1 MASKIYLIRHGITEG
16 NLKRWFYGAADI
28 PLAEEG
34 KTELVRLKEK
44 GIYPEV
50 PEDADMYTTGLI
62 RTEQTFEI
70 IFGNRPHKTI
80 DNFKEMRFG
89 EYECSTYDE
98 LKDYEDFDAWAWDTT
113 GDVKLPGA
121 ESKNEFA
128 ARIAE
133 GLKEL
138 RGYHA
143 LKELSHRHSGKDS
156 VSVVVCHGGVISACM
171 MMLFPE
177 VNGNMW
183 DWMPNP
189 GFGYCI
195 ELENGEPSMYTKIT
209 DMKKLGFGLMRLPKR
224 DDGEYD
230 MEQVKAMVDLFIA
243 KGFTYFDTAW
253 GYDNGKSEE
262 AAKTALVDRYPRE
275 AYQLATKLPAWC
287 ASTEAEAKAMF
298 ETSLARTGV
307 DYFDYYLLHNLG
319 DARTE
324 TFDNFHIWDF
334 LAEKKAVGQ
343 IKHLGFS
350 MHDRA
355 DKLDEILTA
364 HPEMDFVQLQINY
377 ADWESA
383 TVEARKCYEVARK
396 HHKPV
401 IVMEPVKGG
410 SLAKLP
416 AHVEEIFKS
425 ANDDAS
431 ISSWAIRYAASL
443 PGVMMV
449 LSGMSSLE
457 QMEDNL
463 ETMVDFR
470 PLNEMEHG
478 VIAEV
483 VEELDKMPQV
493 PCTDCRYCVKGCPQN
508 VAIPGI
514 FKAMNNQMIYG
525 NVAGAKGNY
534 AFATGG
540 VNVASKCIGCG
551 ACEEVCPQHIKIVEQ
566 LKKAV
571 EMFE

>member
-16 NLKRWFYGAADI
+16 NQKKWFYGASDI

-34 KTELVRLKEK
+34 KEELRSLKEK
-44 GIYPEV
+44 DIYPEF
-50 PEDADMYTTGLI
+50 PEDADLYTTGLL

-70 IFGNRPHKTI
+70 LFGDKPHKAI
-80 DNFKEMRFG
+80 GNLKEMGFG
-89 EYECSTYDE
+89 EYECKTYEE
-98 LKDYEDFDAWAWDTT
+98 LKEYEDFDKWAWDTT

-133 GLKEL
+133 GIKEL
-138 RGYHA
+138 RGYHR
-143 LKELSHRHSGKDS
+143 LKELSHRHSGKDV
-156 VSVVVCHGGVISACM
+156 VSVVVCHGGVIAAAM
-171 MMLFPE
+171 MQLFPE

-183 DWMPNP
+183 DWMPQP
-189 GFGYCI
+189 GYGYCV
-195 ELENGEPSMYTKIT
+195 EFEEGEPTMYTKIS
-209 DMKKLGFGLMRLPKR
+209 DMKKLGFGLMRLPKK
-224 DDGEYD
+224 DGAYD
-230 MEQVKAMVDLFIA
+230 MEQIKEMVDLFLE

-262 AAKTALVDRYPRE
+262 AIKEALVDRYPRE
-275 AYQLATKLPAWC
+275 AFQLATKLPAWC
-287 ASTEAEAKAMF
+287 ASTEEEAKAMF
-298 ETSLARTGV
+298 DTSLQRTGV
-307 DYFDYYLLHNLG
+307 EYFDYYLLHNLG
-319 DARTE
+319 DTRTE

-334 LAEKKAVGQ
+334 LAQKKEDGL

-377 ADWESA
+377 ADWESV
-383 TVEARKCYEVARK
+383 TVESRKCYEVARK
-396 HHKPV
+396 HHKP
-401 IVMEPVKGG
+401 IIIMEPVKGG

-416 AHVEEIFKS
+416 EHIEAIFKK
-425 ANDDAS
+425 ARPDAS
-431 ISSWAIRYAASL
+431 VASWAVRYAASL

-457 QMEDNL
+457 QMQDNV
-463 ETMVDFR
+463 ETMADFR
-470 PLNEMEHG
+470 PFNDVDHC
-478 VIAEV
+478 V
-483 VEELDKMPQV
+483 VKDVVAELDKMPQV
-493 PCTDCRYCVKGCPQN
+493 PCTDCRYCVKGCPQG

-514 FKAMNNQMIYG
+514 FKAMNNQFIYG
-525 NVAGAKGNY
+525 NAAGAKGNY
-534 AFATGG
+534 SFATIDGG
-540 VNVASKCIGCG
+540 MASKCIGCG
-551 ACEEVCPQHIKIVEQ
+551 ACEEVCPQHIKIMDQ